1 MIARRYRAL
10 GAQGAGKVLALSVTR
25 DYQEYGNR
33 QQQDYDGQDANNHS
47 HVSGIVLLSYRN
59 FGLQRIVASVS
70 YNRQSWGHSRGW
82 CFWGEVTV
90 SNVCNTIE
98 TRVPECVMFWC

>member
-1 MIARRYRAL
+1 MLMIARRNRAL
-10 GAQGAGKVLALSVTR
+10 GAQRTGKVLALSVTR

-59 FGLQRIVASVS
+59 FDLQRIASVS
-70 YNRQSWGHSRGW
+70 YNRQSRCRGRGW
-82 CFWGEVTV
+82 CFWGKVTV
-90 SNVCNTIE
+90 SDV
-98 TRVPECVMFWC
+98 